1 MSRRFEGG
9 AAADQSGLWMSF
21 RAVADWARAYARVL
35 ILETLECGRVHKYLD
50 KSNRRR
56 TVQSTNEGDQVSGM
70 KMKQLVMEELWSTI
84 DHRADAVDASD

>member
-1 MSRRFEGG
+1 VSRRFEGG

-50 KSNRRR
+50 KSNRRP
-56 TVQSTNEGDQVSGM
+56 TVQSTNEGNQVRWDGDETVGDGGIMVNDRS
-70 KMKQLVMEELWSTI
+70 S
-84 DHRADAVDASD
+84 S